1 MIQEQ
6 QLWKEQFRVLKPI
19 YGSTLDVL
27 SETEPY
33 PNRWHFLFREIYLFP
48 EFKLTAF
55 RPPRCLATYSTS
67 SIVNQRKR

>member
-6 QLWKEQFRVLKPI
+6 QLWKEQFHVLKPI
-19 YGSTLDVL
+19 YGSTLDVFIRNGAI
-27 SETEPY
+27 PK
-33 PNRWHFLFREIYLFP
+33 PVAFP
-48 EFKLTAF
+48 IPRNLLISGFKLTAF